1 MWHGLCYCSGW
12 YRPTDE
18 RHGTVSSMVEVK
30 KAVPKILVVSGDSFS
45 RPLMEYALKM
55 AQRLD
60 FEIISL
66 SVNEAILSLSGAER
80 ERAEARFCEQ
90 AKRSAADFAGR
101 GREMNVR
108 VTSVID
114 INEKKQAIAELE
126 EQEPAIRYI
135 LSEPDPQRAGK
146 SGDRMVNPV
155 FNLVCSR

>member
-1 MWHGLCYCSGW
+1 
-12 YRPTDE
+12 
-18 RHGTVSSMVEVK
+18 MVEVK
-30 KAVPKILVVSGDSFS
+30 KTVPKILVVSGESFS

-66 SVNEAILSLSGAER
+66 NVNEEILSLSGVER
-80 ERAEARFCEQ
+80 ERAEARFYEQ
-90 AKRSAADFAGR
+90 AKRSAADFAGQ

-108 VTSVID
+108 VSSIID
-114 INEKKQAIAELE
+114 VNDKQQAITELE

-135 LSEPDPQRAGK
+135 LSEPDPQRTGG